1 MANNR
6 RKITITLKKI
16 SMKSIIKT
24 GLLGLTFLSTALVAQ
39 NKQLIKLWETDTI
52 LKVPESVLLSKEK
65 KIIYFSD
72 IDGQPLDKDSK
83 GSIGTCDLN
92 GKNINNNW
100 VTGLSAPKGMAI
112 YKGALY
118 VSNIDE
124 VVVIDIATAKIKNR
138 IPVTGAIFLNDVTI
152 DDKGIVYVSD
162 SKTEKI
168 HRIENG
174 KVTDF
179 VSNQPNANGVLAVGE
194 DLYFLAK
201 GALWKADKNKKLTK
215 IADGMDASTDGLE
228 QTKDKDFI
236 VSAWVGIIYYVKADG
251 SKYQLLDS
259 RTEKLNTADIDFDA
273 ENNILYVPRFFGNRV
288 TAYTLK

>member
-1 MANNR
+1 MNP
-6 RKITITLKKI
+6 
-16 SMKSIIKT
+16 IIKN
-24 GLLGLTFLSTALVAQ
+24 GLLGLTFLSTTLVAQ
-39 NKQLIKLWETDTI
+39 NKELVKLWETDTI

-65 KIIYFSD
+65 KIIYFSN
-72 IDGQPLDKDSK
+72 IDGQPLGKDSK

-112 YKGALY
+112 YNGALY
-118 VSNIDE
+118 VSDIDE
-124 VVVIDIATAKIKNR
+124 VVVIDIATAKIKTH

-152 DDKGIVYVSD
+152 NDKGIVYVSD

-168 HRIENG
+168 HRIEGG

-179 VSNQPNANGVLAVGE
+179 VSGQPNANGVLAVGE
-194 DLYFLAK
+194 ELYFLAK
-201 GALWKADKNKKLTK
+201 GTLWKADKNKTLTK
-215 IADGMDASTDGLE
+215 IAEGMDGSTDGLE

-236 VSAWVGIIYYVKADG
+236 VSAWVGIIYYVKANG
-251 SKYQLLDS
+251 TVYQLLDS
-259 RTEKLNTADIDFDA
+259 RAEKLNTADIDLDV
-273 ENNILYVPRFFGNRV
+273 ENNILYVPRFFANKV

>member
-1 MANNR
+1 
-6 RKITITLKKI
+6 
-16 SMKSIIKT
+16 MKSIIKN

-39 NKQLIKLWETDTI
+39 DKQLVKLWETDTI

-65 KIIYFSD
+65 KIIYFSN

-112 YKGALY
+112 YNGSLY

-124 VVVIDIATAKIKNR
+124 VVVIDIATAKIKSR

-162 SKTEKI
+162 SKSEKI

-179 VSNQPNANGVLAVGE
+179 VTGQPNANGVLAVGE

-201 GALWKADKNKKLTK
+201 GTLWKADKNKKLTK
-215 IADGMDASTDGLE
+215 IADGMDANTDGLE
-228 QTKDKDFI
+228 QTKNKDFI
-236 VSAWVGIIYYVKADG
+236 VSSWVGLIYYVKADG
-251 SKYQLLDS
+251 TKYQLLDS
-259 RTEKLNTADIDFDA
+259 RAEKINTADIDFDA
-273 ENNILYVPRFFGNRV
+273 ETNILYVPRFFANKV

>member
-1 MANNR
+1 
-6 RKITITLKKI
+6 
-16 SMKSIIKT
+16 MKSIIKN
-24 GLLGLTFLSTALVAQ
+24 GLLCLTFFSTTLVAQ
-39 NKQLIKLWETDTI
+39 NKRLEKLWETDSI

-65 KIIYFSD
+65 KIIYFSN

-112 YKGALY
+112 YNGSLY

-124 VVVIDIATAKIKNR
+124 VVVIDIAAAKIKNR
-138 IPVTGAIFLNDVTI
+138 IPVAGAIFLNDVSI

-168 HRIENG
+168 HRLENG
-174 KVTDF
+174 KVTDYI
-179 VSNQPNANGVLAVGE
+179 SGQPNANGVLAVGE

-201 GALWKADKNKKLTK
+201 GTLWKSDKNKKLTK
-215 IADGMDASTDGLE
+215 IAEGMDGSTDGLE
-228 QTKDKDFI
+228 QTKSKDFI
-236 VSAWVGIIYYVKADG
+236 VSAWVGVIYYVKADG
-251 SKYQLLDS
+251 SKYELLDS
-259 RTEKLNTADIDFDA
+259 RAEKLNTADIDFDA
-273 ENNILYVPRFFGNRV
+273 ETNTLYVPRFFANKV

>member
-1 MANNR
+1 
-6 RKITITLKKI
+6 
-16 SMKSIIKT
+16 MKSIIEKS
-24 GLLGLTFLSTALVAQ
+24 LLCLTFFSTTLVAQ
-39 NKQLIKLWETDTI
+39 NKQLVKLWETDTI

-65 KIIYFSD
+65 KIIYFSN

-92 GKNINNNW
+92 GMNINNNW

-112 YKGALY
+112 HNGSLY

-124 VVVIDIATAKIKNR
+124 VVVIDVATAKIKSR
-138 IPVTGAIFLNDVTI
+138 IPVAGAIFLNDVSI

-174 KVTDF
+174 NVTDYI
-179 VSNQPNANGVLAVGE
+179 SGQPNANGVLVVGE

-201 GALWKADKNKKLTK
+201 GTLWKSDKNKKLTK
-215 IADGMDASTDGLE
+215 IAEGMDGSTDGLE
-228 QTKDKDFI
+228 QTKSNDFI

-251 SKYQLLDS
+251 SKYELLNS
-259 RTEKLNTADIDFDA
+259 RAEKLNTADIDFDA
-273 ENNILYVPRFFGNRV
+273 ETNTLYVPRFFANKV

>member
-1 MANNR
+1 MADNY
-6 RKITITLKKI
+6 RKITITKKI
-16 SMKSIIKT
+16 SMKSIIKN

-39 NKQLIKLWETDTI
+39 NKQLVKLWETDTI

-65 KIIYFSD
+65 KIIYFSN

-112 YKGALY
+112 YKGSLY

-124 VVVIDIATAKIKNR
+124 VVVIDIATAKIKSR
-138 IPVTGAIFLNDVTI
+138 IPITGAIFLNDVTI

-179 VSNQPNANGVLAVGE
+179 VSGQANANGVLAVGE

-201 GALWKADKNKKLTK
+201 GTLWKADKNKKLTK
-215 IADGMDASTDGLE
+215 IADGMDGSTDGLE

-259 RTEKLNTADIDFDA
+259 RVEKLNTADIDFDA
-273 ENNILYVPRFFGNRV
+273 ENNILYVPRFFGNRI

>member
-1 MANNR
+1 
-6 RKITITLKKI
+6 
-16 SMKSIIKT
+16 MKSIFKNS
-24 GLLGLTFLSTALVAQ
+24 LLALTFLSTALVAQ
-39 NKQLIKLWETDTI
+39 NKQLVKLWETDTI
-52 LKVPESVLLSKEK
+52 LKVPESVLLNKEK
-65 KIIYFSD
+65 KIIYFSN

-112 YKGALY
+112 YNGSLY

-124 VVVIDIATAKIKNR
+124 VVVIDIATAKIKSR
-138 IPVTGAIFLNDVTI
+138 IPVAGAIFLNDVTI

-174 KVTDF
+174 KVTDY
-179 VSNQPNANGVLAVGE
+179 VSGQSNANGVLTVGA

-201 GALWKADKNKKLTK
+201 GTLWKADKNKKLTK
-215 IADGMDASTDGLE
+215 IAEGMDGNTDGLE
-228 QTKDKDFI
+228 QTKNKDFI
-236 VSAWVGIIYYVKADG
+236 VSSWVGLIYYVKADG
-251 SKYQLLDS
+251 SNYQLLDS
-259 RTEKLNTADIDFDA
+259 RAEKLNTADIDFDA
-273 ENNILYVPRFFGNRV
+273 ENNILYVPRFFGNKV